1 MTLLEHACEP
11 RVQAR
16 ELIGQCGLM
25 RGAIR
30 IRHPGESGEQT
41 AVSTHTVIIEV
52 IIKVCSPAVER
63 SRRPPPPLGLGLRPA
78 GCRLAARV
86 SAATRLEAA
95 CLGPLSS
102 VVCAVLWRDSD
113 CRYQIGWRWGALC
126 GHSPLG
132 PFRTNTSIPPRYE
145 SRAQA

>member
-41 AVSTHTVIIEV
+41 AVTDEQTCTTSDPKEITNGTHRA
-52 IIKVCSPAVER
+52 CSE
-63 SRRPPPPLGLGLRPA
+63 LRA
-78 GCRLAARV
+78 
-86 SAATRLEAA
+86 
-95 CLGPLSS
+95 
-102 VVCAVLWRDSD
+102 
-113 CRYQIGWRWGALC
+113 
-126 GHSPLG
+126 
-132 PFRTNTSIPPRYE
+132 
-145 SRAQA
+145 